1 MVSEAIDATSME
13 TNAGLGDAPARML
26 ELIRKVRI
34 LGRSATIPEARLSG
48 RACNLSEDIIALRT
62 EPTKLVA
69 LLRMPLCA

>member
-34 LGRSATIPEARLSG
+34 LGWSATIPEAHLSG
-48 RACNLSEDIIALRT
+48 RACNL
-62 EPTKLVA
+62 
-69 LLRMPLCA
+69 